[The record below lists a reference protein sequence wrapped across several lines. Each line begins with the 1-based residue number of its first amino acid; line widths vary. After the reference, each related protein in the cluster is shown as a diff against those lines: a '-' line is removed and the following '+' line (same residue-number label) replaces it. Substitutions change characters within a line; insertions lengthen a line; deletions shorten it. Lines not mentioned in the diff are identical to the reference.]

1 MFFHNSLFTTH
12 RSQIGDITMIIGIGV
27 DLIDVRRFESMIFR
41 WQHKFLKR
49 IFTDKEI
56 KYCNTKKH
64 PAQRFATRY
73 AAKEAFVKALF
84 PRGQKGVSLKDIEI
98 DQKENRPVVNL
109 NGLVKEL
116 AKERDI
122 KDVHLMV
129 SHDGDY
135 GIANVVL
142 EG

>member
-1 MFFHNSLFTTH
+1 
-12 RSQIGDITMIIGIGV
+12 MIIGIGV
-27 DLIDVRRFESMIFR
+27 DLVDVTRFESIIFR
-41 WQHKFLKR
+41 WQHRFLKR
-49 IFTDKEI
+49 VFTDNEI

-64 PAQRFATRY
+64 PAQRFATRF
-73 AAKEAFVKALF
+73 AAKEAFIKALF

-98 DQKENRPVVNL
+98 DQRENRPVVNL
-109 NGLVKEL
+109 SGSVKDE
-116 AKERDI
+116 AEKRNI

>member
-1 MFFHNSLFTTH
+1 
-12 RSQIGDITMIIGIGV
+12 MIIGIGV
-27 DLIDVRRFESMIFR
+27 DLIDVRRFESIIFR

-49 IFTDKEI
+49 LFTDKEI

-109 NGLVKEL
+109 NGVVKEL
-116 AKERDI
+116 AEERDI
-122 KDVHLMV
+122 KDIHLMV

>member
-1 MFFHNSLFTTH
+1 
-12 RSQIGDITMIIGIGV
+12 MIIGIGV
-27 DLIDVRRFESMIFR
+27 DLVDVRRFETMIFR
-41 WQHKFLKR
+41 WQQRFLR
-49 IFTDKEI
+49 RVFTDNEI
-56 KYCNTKKH
+56 RYCNTKKH

-73 AAKEAFVKALF
+73 AAKEAFIKALF
-84 PRGQKGVSLKDIEI
+84 PRGQKGISLKDIEI
-98 DQKENRPVVNL
+98 DQHENRPVVNL
-109 NGLVKEL
+109 SGAVKRL
-116 AKERDI
+116 AKEQKI

>member
-1 MFFHNSLFTTH
+1 
-12 RSQIGDITMIIGIGV
+12 MIIGIGV
-27 DLIDVRRFESMIFR
+27 DLIDVRRFESIIFR

-56 KYCNTKKH
+56 RYCNTKKH

-73 AAKEAFVKALF
+73 AAKQAFIKALF
-84 PRGQKGVSLKDIEI
+84 PRGQKGVSLRDIEI

-109 NGLVKEL
+109 NGAVEQL
-116 AKERDI
+116 AGERNI